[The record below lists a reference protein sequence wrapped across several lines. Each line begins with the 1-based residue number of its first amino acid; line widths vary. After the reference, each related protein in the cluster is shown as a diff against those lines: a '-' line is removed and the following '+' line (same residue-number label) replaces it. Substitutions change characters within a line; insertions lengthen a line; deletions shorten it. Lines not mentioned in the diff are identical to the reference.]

1 MIGEALAILSALM
14 QAIST
19 VLSAKALKN
28 VDPIWSNVI
37 KTTSTVRDIPRK
49 NPLFLFLF
57 LLHVNEQFLWI
68 YQI

>member
-37 KTTSTVRDIPRK
+37 KSETIDEVRFKRHRFK
-49 NPLFLFLF
+49 HRYAFPL
-57 LLHVNEQFLWI
+57 NI
-68 YQI
+68 

>member
-37 KTTSTVRDIPRK
+37 KTTSTVGDIPRK